1 MQRQGE
7 IAMAC
12 AAIVCKLDPDA
23 IMRLDQALAVSGGE
37 DELGHLLTRFYL
49 LDPATRTCVLER
61 LKPAGLRL
69 KRG

>member
-1 MQRQGE
+1 MRRQGE

-12 AAIVCKLDPDA
+12 AAIVCKLEPDA
-23 IMRLDQALAVSGGE
+23 IMRLDQALAISGGE
-37 DELGHLLTRFYL
+37 EELGQLLSRFYT

-61 LKPAGLRL
+61 LKPVGLRI